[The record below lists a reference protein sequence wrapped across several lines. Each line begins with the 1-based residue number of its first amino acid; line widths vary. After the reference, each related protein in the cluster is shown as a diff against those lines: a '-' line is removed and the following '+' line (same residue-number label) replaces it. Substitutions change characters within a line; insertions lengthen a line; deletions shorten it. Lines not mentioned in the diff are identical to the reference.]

1 MKVFIFATFIL
12 IASGGCNNSSVVQ
25 IPSEKPEFVSTMMVV
40 DDSLIDKKDI
50 QAIIEPLWWS
60 VDIYQSDTV
69 YLTGLKSFSENQ
81 QYIFSIQWY
90 IAEVNNG
97 GHDQFFSNSTGIV
110 WKDALKGFEKIGLTE
125 NYEILKSAVDKFGGN
140 HHLTETCEMNSWSV

>member
-1 MKVFIFATFIL
+1 MKVLIFATFIL
-12 IASGGCNNSSVVQ
+12 LVLGGCNNTGVEQ
-25 IPSEKPEFVSTMMVV
+25 IPSVKPEVVSTKIVV

-50 QAIIEPLWWS
+50 QAIIEPIWWS
-60 VDIYQSDTV
+60 VDIYQSEAI

-110 WKDALKGFEKIGLTE
+110 WKDALKGFENIGLTE
-125 NYEILKSAVDKFGGN
+125 Y
-140 HHLTETCEMNSWSV
+140 